1 MSREPVDAAM
11 SGNVRNTSPI
21 PTRIWPWTLVGLVIV
36 ALLVGG
42 VGSWAGTAR
51 LASAIV
57 AQGEVTVDT
66 NRKRI
71 QHLEGGIVSKL
82 HVRDGDT
89 VAAGQIVIQLDDTRA
104 RATLAI
110 IETSYME
117 ELAKEARYIA
127 ERDGS
132 ETISWPNSLQ
142 AVSHRPEVAQLLASQ
157 SAIFRSRRDTLMG
170 EIAILNERIAQLERQ
185 SEGFDA
191 QRKANVKQLAFIREE
206 LTSLETLFEKGQTT
220 KPRILALKRSAAS
233 LEGDWGSLTARIAG
247 AAKSIG
253 ETRLEIL
260 QKRKAFRTEVVTTL
274 REIQSKLAD
283 LRERQV
289 ASADVLKRLDI
300 RAPVSGKVV
309 GLAVHAKDAV
319 IRPGDT
325 IMEIVP
331 DDDRLIL
338 EVKVQPRDIDNVA
351 LKQPA
356 EVQLTGFN
364 RRTTPTLKGH
374 VSYMSADSLRGA
386 RDAEK
391 FYVVRISVLDSELA
405 RLGAHELQPGMPA
418 EVLIKT
424 GERTA
429 AEYLLQPIID
439 SMNRAWREN

>member
-1 MSREPVDAAM
+1 MSEQPVELMTAKPSSRAP
-11 SGNVRNTSPI
+11 SI
-21 PTRIWPWTLVGLVIV
+21 PTRMWPWTLVGLTMIIV
-36 ALLVGG
+36 LAGG
-42 VGSWAGTAR
+42 VGGWAATAR

-71 QHLEGGIVSKL
+71 QHLEGGIVSEL
-82 HVRDGDT
+82 LVRDGDS
-89 VAAGQIVIQLDDTRA
+89 VNAGQIVMRLDGTRA
-104 RATLAI
+104 RATLTI
-110 IETSYME
+110 VETSYRE

-127 ERDGS
+127 ERDGN
-132 ETISWPNSLQ
+132 ETIIWPEALQ
-142 AVSHRPEVAQLLASQ
+142 ALSTTPEVSQLLASQ
-157 SAIFRSRRDTLMG
+157 STIFRSRRDTLTG
-170 EIAILNERIAQLERQ
+170 EIAILRERIAQLDQQ
-185 SEGFDA
+185 SKGFVA
-191 QRKANVKQLAFIREE
+191 QRTANEKQLALIREE
-206 LTSLETLFEKGQTT
+206 LASLETLFDKGQTT
-220 KPRILALKRSAAS
+220 KPRILALKRSAAG
-233 LEGDWGSLTARIAG
+233 LEGEWGSLTARIAG

-260 QKRKAFRTEVVTTL
+260 QKTKAFRTEVVTTL
-274 REIQSKLAD
+274 REIQGKLAD

-309 GLAVHAKDAV
+309 GLTVHSRNSV

-331 DDDRLIL
+331 ADDRLIL
-338 EVKVQPRDIDNVA
+338 EVKVHPRDIDNLA

-356 EVQLTGFN
+356 EVRLTGFN
-364 RRTTPTLKGH
+364 RRTTPTLQGE
-374 VSYMSADSLRGA
+374 VSYMSADALLGSHDTA
-386 RDAEK
+386 K
-391 FYVVRISVLDSELA
+391 HYVVRISVLDTELA
-405 RLGAHELQPGMPA
+405 RLGQHELQPGMPA

-429 AEYLLQPIID
+429 AEYFLQPLIE